1 MAKLE
6 LFVNFVIL
14 IGYCQATKFCEM
26 LIAIDQPL
34 LDKHYHG
41 NLTNLTDSIR
51 QHVTD
56 LNEIYK
62 EKITGDQLLFS
73 VKEIQIFNDFCSQD
87 KCNEDKHFFLEE
99 FEKRIKKTTE
109 PVCIAHI
116 FTYRDFPHGYQG
128 LANSP
133 GACQFDLSSGKITN
147 HKNAGFTT
155 ILNHGKPVEEYQ
167 TSLTFA
173 HEIGHNLDANHN
185 LDKYGKKVIGTLMGA
200 KLGRNITISNLKIGN
215 ETKKDIGNYLT
226 EIEKGIRYELYKT
239 GKTENNRTLF
249 YINKWPQDDQ
259 DRFKQGY
266 YRTNCFKDSLTYS
279 NDDGHFM
286 KLRQDLENQV
296 KIKTNQEKAI
306 ENLEEKIAALTRQLG
321 EEKKKT
327 KALKKYFEAE
337 LKKIRNFD

>member
-1 MAKLE
+1 
-6 LFVNFVIL
+6 
-14 IGYCQATKFCEM
+14 
-26 LIAIDQPL
+26 
-34 LDKHYHG
+34 
-41 NLTNLTDSIR
+41 
-51 QHVTD
+51 
-56 LNEIYK
+56 
-62 EKITGDQLLFS
+62 
-73 VKEIQIFNDFCSQD
+73 
-87 KCNEDKHFFLEE
+87 
-99 FEKRIKKTTE
+99 
-109 PVCIAHI
+109 
-116 FTYRDFPHGYQG
+116 
-128 LANSP
+128 
-133 GACQFDLSSGKITN
+133 
-147 HKNAGFTT
+147 
-155 ILNHGKPVEEYQ
+155 
-167 TSLTFA
+167 
-173 HEIGHNLDANHN
+173 
-185 LDKYGKKVIGTLMGA
+185 MGA
-200 KLGRNITISNLKIGN
+200 RLGRNITISNLKIGN

-296 KIKTNQEKAI
+296 NLNISTTPKQTNQEEAI

-337 LKKIRNFD
+337 LKKSEILTSKLDSRSINVHVK